1 MRIDGAVVWNCTF
14 GDKGIAESGSK
25 EALVAVAGVLKS
37 LPACCGV

>member
-1 MRIDGAVVWNCTF
+1 MF

-25 EALVAVAGVLKS
+25 EALAAAAGVLKS